1 MTLNVISLGQGETDN
16 KVKQTQMIT
25 ISNPL
30 SHKWFTI
37 GSYLGPDP
45 SALIWSDHFNDKN
58 YQWSLNS
65 DYTQKCS

>member
-45 SALIWSDHFNDKN
+45 SALI
-58 YQWSLNS
+58 
-65 DYTQKCS
+65 